1 MLMVVLITGSR
12 QVGDRPSTCT
22 DSSPVSPQGVRVG
35 GRGSRTGPTQV
46 VWPVCSSRED
56 GSLLGTCYSPAG
68 PSQHDIR
75 TPGTVPSNSCKF
87 SMEKTSQIAR
97 RASPNYCTMGS
108 LGQRFPRAQGAKT
121 YPTRTSLGLH
131 LGEQLP
137 GTPLKLE
144 WV

>member
-1 MLMVVLITGSR
+1 MSR
-12 QVGDRPSTCT
+12 GQAFHMHRLFSCE
-22 DSSPVSPQGVRVG
+22 SSRGRG
-35 GRGSRTGPTQV
+35 GRQGQESSRAGPTQV

-68 PSQHDIR
+68 PSRHGIR

-87 SMEKTSQIAR
+87 SMEKTSQTAR
-97 RASPNYCTMGS
+97 RASPNCCTMGS
-108 LGQRFPRAQGAKT
+108 LGQRFPRVQGAKT

-137 GTPLKLE
+137 GTPLRLE
-144 WV
+144 QV